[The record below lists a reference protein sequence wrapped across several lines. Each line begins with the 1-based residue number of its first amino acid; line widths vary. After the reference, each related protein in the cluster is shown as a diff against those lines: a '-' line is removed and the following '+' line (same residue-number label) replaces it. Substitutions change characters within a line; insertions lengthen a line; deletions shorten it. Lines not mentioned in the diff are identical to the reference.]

1 MDEKKRRILERA
13 GCSPKFI
20 EMIAGADEAIP
31 GVGDEAVKRV
41 LAEVERKLKQEQQ
54 KAEPGFF
61 ARLKR
66 FLRI

>member
-13 GCSPKFI
+13 GFGPKLI
-20 EMIAGADEAIP
+20 EMIADADEAIP
-31 GVGDEAVKRV
+31 GVGDEAVKSV
-41 LAEVERKLKQEQQ
+41 LAEVERKLKQERQR
-54 KAEPGFF
+54 AVPGFF